1 VKSRAGLTLVELV
14 VVLVILVLVAGTA
27 LTATEGLVG
36 ETRYE
41 TTRAE
46 LRNIEKALLGSFDAS
61 SSGEEAAIAF
71 VADIGRLPVA
81 RGDVPEAL
89 LSELWIRPETVSAF
103 AIQSPAGDL
112 EVRLPG
118 GWRGPYVRVPLGLG
132 ETALRDGWGRE
143 YDLLAADGT
152 VATQGTPIGILRSR
166 GADRELGGIDYDADL
181 TLVVSSTAPLS
192 IVGPRH
198 TGAVPVR
205 VTNTGAAGGFV
216 VVRIYG
222 PVDGRIVT
230 LGEQSGSAG
239 GDALFLF
246 DEIPVGPRVVRAYR
260 TDVVPETPQAPFE
273 IDDLRSPIRAI
284 TVVQGG
290 IPELELEIP

>member
-1 VKSRAGLTLVELV
+1 MNLRAGLTLVELV

-27 LTATEGLVG
+27 LTATEGFVG
-36 ETRYE
+36 EARYE
-41 TTRAE
+41 STRAE
-46 LRNIEKALLGSFDAS
+46 LRNIEKSLLGSFDAS

-71 VADIGRLPVA
+71 VADMGRPPVA
-81 RGDVPEAL
+81 RGAVPEAR
-89 LSELWIRPETVSAF
+89 LSELWIRPVSVTAF

-143 YDLLAADGT
+143 YDLLAADGS
-152 VATQGTPIGILRSR
+152 VAMEGTPIGILRSR

-181 TLVVSSTAPLS
+181 TLVLSRTAPLP

-205 VTNTGAAGGFV
+205 VTNTGAAGAFV
-216 VVRIYG
+216 VARIYG
-222 PVDGRIVT
+222 PVDGKIIT
-230 LGEQSGSAG
+230 LDEQSGSTGA
-239 GDALFLF
+239 DVPLLFK
-246 DEIPVGPRVVRAYR
+246 DIPVGPRVIRAYR
-260 TDVVPETPQAPFE
+260 TDTVPATRETPFE
-273 IDDLRSPIRAI
+273 LGEVRSPVRAI

-290 IPELELEIP
+290 IAEVELELP